1 MNNARQHKCRII
13 VNRHVVK
20 RNAKHGTDEPCL
32 SIHAQ
37 GCVEYARS
45 VELTGKWTLQQDFT
59 GESPCNGARVWIEGV
74 RENVEIVKE

>member
-13 VNRHVVK
+13 VNRHK
-20 RNAKHGTDEPCL
+20 RNAKHGTDEPCI

-37 GCVEYARS
+37 GRVEYATT
-45 VELTGKWTLQQDFT
+45 VDLTGNWTLQQDFI
-59 GESPCNGARVWIEGV
+59 GNIPCSGARVWLEGV